1 MDTIQIELMHSK
13 ALQLLQD
20 LEAMHI
26 IKMHK
31 VVEQPKKQKLS
42 EQYRGMLSKEEG
54 IELNCHIDQMRNEW
68 NNYPCT

>member
-1 MDTIQIELMHSK
+1 MDTNHIELLHSK
-13 ALQLLQD
+13 ALQLLKD

-31 VVEQPKKQKLS
+31 VIEQPKEQKLS

-54 IELNCHIDQMRNEW
+54 IELNCHIDQMRNAW
-68 NNYPCT
+68 NNSSCV